1 MTAGG
6 PRVLAPADVADFAPM
21 SATASPLQLRPVTDR
36 RSLRDFIE
44 LPWRI
49 YRDDPCWV
57 PPLRLERRLALSPRQ
72 PLAEHAVWQT
82 WVACRGGQVVGR
94 ISAQVDRLHLERYA
108 DATGFFGF
116 LEAVDDAEVF
126 AALFGAAEGWLRE
139 RGMRR
144 ARGPFSLSIN
154 QEAGLLVEGFDRR
167 PYVMMGHARPYY
179 APRVLEQGYRGAK
192 DLLAYEVEVPYR
204 KSELLERML
213 VRQADRIR
221 VRPFDARRRDAELEL
236 LRDIFN
242 DAWSAN
248 WSFVPFTPAEFAD
261 MGRTLLHLLPPGFIQ
276 IAEVDGV
283 PSAFMAFIPNLN
295 EVIADLDGR
304 LLPFGWARLLW
315 RLKVRFPRSVR
326 VALMGVRPS
335 FHFTRLGPTLAYSV
349 IRGCLPP
356 ALAKGVS
363 YCEMSWILEDNLGM
377 RNIIESVGG
386 FVSKRYRV
394 YDKDL
399 G

>member
-1 MTAGG
+1 V
-6 PRVLAPADVADFAPM
+6 RRADVADFAPM
-21 SATASPLQLRPVTDR
+21 PADDSSLRIRPVTDR

-44 LPWRI
+44 VPWSI

-57 PPLRLERRLALSPRQ
+57 PPLRAERKLALSPRQ
-72 PLAEHAVWQT
+72 PLALHAEWQT
-82 WVACRGGQVVGR
+82 WVAYRGDVPVGR
-94 ISAQVDRLHLERYA
+94 ISAQIDRLHLERYA
-108 DATGFFGF
+108 DQTGFFGF
-116 LEAVDDAEVF
+116 LEGIDDARVF
-126 AALFGAAEGWLRE
+126 GALFDAAESWLKE

-144 ARGPFSLSIN
+144 VRGPFSLNIN

-179 APRVLEQGYRGAK
+179 ESRVLEQGYRGAK
-192 DLLAYEVEVPYR
+192 DLLAYEVDVPYR
-204 KSELLERML
+204 RSELLERML
-213 VRQADRIR
+213 ERQKERLR
-221 VRPFDARRRDAELEL
+221 VRPFDPARRDAELAI

-242 DAWSAN
+242 DAWSGN
-248 WSFVPFTPAEFAD
+248 WSFVPFTEAEFDD

-315 RLKVRFPRSVR
+315 RLKVKFPKSVR

-335 FHFTRLGPTLAYSV
+335 FHFTRLGPTLAYAV
-349 IRGCLPP
+349 IKGCLPP

-363 YCEMSWILEDNLGM
+363 YCEMSWILDDNVGM